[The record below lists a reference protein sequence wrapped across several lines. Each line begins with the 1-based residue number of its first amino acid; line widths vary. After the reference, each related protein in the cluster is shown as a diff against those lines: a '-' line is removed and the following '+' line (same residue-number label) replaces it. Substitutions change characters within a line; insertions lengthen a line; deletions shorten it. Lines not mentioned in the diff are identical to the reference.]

1 MQRVLVSFR
10 FFDEWIKF
18 LKDNG
23 LEVKAWDSPVPPTKT
38 WIKENIRDVDALLCS
53 LVNRIDSEIID
64 AAKKLKV
71 ISTFSVGYDHID
83 VNHAKSKKIRI
94 GYTPEVLTDAT
105 ADLTF
110 GLMLAV
116 ARRMVEG
123 DKLIRSGKWNQP
135 WTPDFMLGTEVS
147 GKVLGIVGMGRIGK
161 ALIKRAKGF
170 GMKIIYNSRTK
181 KDVDA
186 EFVDL
191 DYLLKESDFVVL
203 AVDLN
208 PTTYHMV
215 NRDFLEKMK
224 RSAFLINAS
233 RGKVIDERSLTE
245 ALKSGTIR
253 GAALDVFED
262 EPTSP
267 DNPLLKLENVVLTPH
282 IGSATYETRQ
292 KMAEVSVKNLLAGIK
307 GEQMIYEL

>member
-1 MQRVLVSFR
+1 MQKVLVSFR

-23 LEVKAWDSPVPPTKT
+23 LDVKAWDSPVPPSKT
-38 WIKENIRDVDALLCS
+38 WIKENIRDADGLLCS
-53 LVNRIDSEIID
+53 LVNRIDREVID
-64 AAKKLKV
+64 EAEKLKV

-83 VNHAKSKKIRI
+83 VNYAKSKKIRI

-105 ADLTF
+105 ADLIF
-110 GLMLAV
+110 GLMLAA
-116 ARRMVEG
+116 ARRIVEG

-170 GMKIIYNSRTK
+170 GMKVIYNSRTK
-181 KDVDA
+181 KDVDI

-253 GAALDVFED
+253 GAALDVFEE

-267 DNPLLKLENVVLTPH
+267 DNPLIELENVVLTPH
-282 IGSATYETRQ
+282 IGSATHETRQ

>member
-1 MQRVLVSFR
+1 MQKVLVSFR

-23 LEVKAWDSPVPPTKT
+23 LDVKAWDSPVPPSKT
-38 WIKENIRDVDALLCS
+38 WIKENIRDADGLLCS
-53 LVNRIDSEIID
+53 LVNRVDREVID
-64 AAKKLKV
+64 AAEKLKV

-83 VNHAKSKKIRI
+83 VNYAKSKKIRI

-105 ADLTF
+105 ADLIF
-110 GLMLAV
+110 GLMLAA
-116 ARRMVEG
+116 ARRIVEG

-170 GMKIIYNSRTK
+170 GMKVIYNSRTK
-181 KDVDA
+181 KDVDI

-253 GAALDVFED
+253 GAALDVFEE

-267 DNPLLKLENVVLTPH
+267 DNPLIELENVVLTPH
-282 IGSATYETRQ
+282 IGSATHETRQ

>member
-1 MQRVLVSFR
+1 MQKVLVSFR

-23 LEVKAWDSPVPPTKT
+23 LDVKAWDSPVPPSKT
-38 WIKENIRDVDALLCS
+38 WIKENIRDADGLLCS
-53 LVNRIDSEIID
+53 LVNRVDREVID
-64 AAKKLKV
+64 AAGKLKV
-71 ISTFSVGYDHID
+71 ISTFSVGYDNID
-83 VNHAKSKKIRI
+83 VNYAKSKKIRI

-105 ADLTF
+105 ADLIF
-110 GLMLAV
+110 GLMLAA
-116 ARRMVEG
+116 ARRIVEG

-170 GMKIIYNSRTK
+170 GMKVIYNSRTK
-181 KDVDA
+181 KDVDI

-253 GAALDVFED
+253 GAALDVFEE

-267 DNPLLKLENVVLTPH
+267 DNPLIELENVVLTPH
-282 IGSATYETRQ
+282 IGSATHETRQ

>member
-1 MQRVLVSFR
+1 MQKVLVSFR
-10 FFDEWIKF
+10 FFNEWIKF

-23 LEVKAWDSPVPPTKT
+23 LEVKAWDSPVPPSKI
-38 WIKENIRDVDALLCS
+38 WIKENISDADGLLCS
-53 LVNRIDSEIID
+53 LVNRIDREVID

-83 VNHAKSKKIRI
+83 VNYAKSKKIRI

-105 ADLTF
+105 ADLIF
-110 GLMLAV
+110 GLILAV
-116 ARRMVEG
+116 ARRIVEG
-123 DKLIRSGKWNQP
+123 DRLIRSGKWNQP
-135 WTPDFMLGTEVS
+135 WTPDFMLGTEVN

-170 GMKIIYNSRTK
+170 GMKVIYNSRTK

-191 DYLLKESDFVVL
+191 DYLAKESDFVVL

-208 PTTYHMV
+208 PTTYHIV
-215 NRDFLEKMK
+215 NKDFIEKMK

-233 RGKVIDERSLTE
+233 RGKVIDETALIE
-245 ALKSGTIR
+245 ALKLGKIR
-253 GAALDVFED
+253 GAALDVFEE
-262 EPTSP
+262 EPISP
-267 DNPLLKLENVVLTPH
+267 DNPLIKLENVVLTPH

>member
-1 MQRVLVSFR
+1 MQKVLVSFR
-10 FFDEWIKF
+10 FFNEWIKF

-23 LEVKAWDSPVPPTKT
+23 LEVKAWDSPVPPSKI
-38 WIKENIRDVDALLCS
+38 WIKENISDVDGLLCS
-53 LVNRIDSEIID
+53 LVNRIDREVID

-83 VNHAKSKKIRI
+83 VNYAKSKKIRI

-105 ADLTF
+105 ADLIF
-110 GLMLAV
+110 GLILAV
-116 ARRMVEG
+116 ARRIVEG
-123 DKLIRSGKWNQP
+123 DRLIRSGKWNQP
-135 WTPDFMLGTEVS
+135 WTPDFMLGTEVN

-170 GMKIIYNSRTK
+170 GMKVIYNSRTK

-191 DYLLKESDFVVL
+191 DYLAKESDFIVL

-208 PTTYHMV
+208 PTTYHIV
-215 NRDFLEKMK
+215 NKDFIEKMK

-233 RGKVIDERSLTE
+233 RGKVIDETALTE
-245 ALKSGTIR
+245 ALKLGKIR
-253 GAALDVFED
+253 GAALDVFEE
-262 EPTSP
+262 EPISP
-267 DNPLLKLENVVLTPH
+267 DNPLIKLENVVLTPH

>member
-1 MQRVLVSFR
+1 MQKVLVSFR

-23 LEVKAWDSPVPPTKT
+23 LDVKAWDSPVPPSKT
-38 WIKENIRDVDALLCS
+38 WIKENIRDADGLLCS
-53 LVNRIDSEIID
+53 LVNRIDREVID
-64 AAKKLKV
+64 EAEKLKV

-83 VNHAKSKKIRI
+83 VNYAKSKKIRI

-105 ADLTF
+105 ADLIF
-110 GLMLAV
+110 GLMLAA
-116 ARRMVEG
+116 ARRIVEG

-170 GMKIIYNSRTK
+170 GMKVIYNSRTK
-181 KDVDA
+181 KDVDI

-245 ALKSGTIR
+245 ALKSGIIR
-253 GAALDVFED
+253 GAALDVFEE

-267 DNPLLKLENVVLTPH
+267 DNPLIELENVVLTPH
-282 IGSATYETRQ
+282 IGSATHETRQ

>member
-1 MQRVLVSFR
+1 MQKVLVSFR

-18 LKDNG
+18 LKNNG
-23 LEVKAWDSPVPPTKT
+23 LDVKAWDSPVPPSKT
-38 WIKENIRDVDALLCS
+38 WIKENIRDADGLLCS
-53 LVNRIDSEIID
+53 LVNRIDREVID
-64 AAKKLKV
+64 EAEKLKV

-83 VNHAKSKKIRI
+83 VNYAKSKKIRI

-105 ADLTF
+105 ADLIF
-110 GLMLAV
+110 GLMLAA
-116 ARRMVEG
+116 ARRIVEG

-170 GMKIIYNSRTK
+170 GMKVIYNSRTK
-181 KDVDA
+181 KDVDI

-245 ALKSGTIR
+245 ALKSGVIR
-253 GAALDVFED
+253 GAALDVFEE

-267 DNPLLKLENVVLTPH
+267 DNPLIELENVVLTPH
-282 IGSATYETRQ
+282 IGSATHETRQ

>member
-1 MQRVLVSFR
+1 MQKVLVSFR

-23 LEVKAWDSPVPPTKT
+23 LDVKAWDSPVPPSNT
-38 WIKENIRDVDALLCS
+38 WIKENIRDADGLLCS
-53 LVNRIDSEIID
+53 LVNRIDREVID
-64 AAKKLKV
+64 EAEKLKV

-83 VNHAKSKKIRI
+83 VNYAKSKKIRI

-105 ADLTF
+105 ADLIF
-110 GLMLAV
+110 GLMLAA
-116 ARRMVEG
+116 ARRIVEG

-170 GMKIIYNSRTK
+170 GMKVIYNSRTK
-181 KDVDA
+181 KDVDI

-245 ALKSGTIR
+245 ALKSGVIR
-253 GAALDVFED
+253 GAALDVFEE

-267 DNPLLKLENVVLTPH
+267 DNPLIELENVVLTPH
-282 IGSATYETRQ
+282 IGSATHETRQ

>member
-1 MQRVLVSFR
+1 M
-10 FFDEWIKF
+10 
-18 LKDNG
+18 
-23 LEVKAWDSPVPPTKT
+23 
-38 WIKENIRDVDALLCS
+38 
-53 LVNRIDSEIID
+53 
-64 AAKKLKV
+64 KV
-71 ISTFSVGYDHID
+71 
-83 VNHAKSKKIRI
+83 
-94 GYTPEVLTDAT
+94 
-105 ADLTF
+105 
-110 GLMLAV
+110 
-116 ARRMVEG
+116 
-123 DKLIRSGKWNQP
+123 
-135 WTPDFMLGTEVS
+135 
-147 GKVLGIVGMGRIGK
+147 
-161 ALIKRAKGF
+161 
-170 GMKIIYNSRTK
+170 IYNSRTK
-181 KDVDA
+181 KDVDI

-253 GAALDVFED
+253 GAALDVFEE

-267 DNPLLKLENVVLTPH
+267 DNPLIELENVVLTPH
-282 IGSATYETRQ
+282 IGSATHETRQ

>member
-38 WIKENIRDVDALLCS
+38 WIKENIRDADALLCS

>member
-1 MQRVLVSFR
+1 MQKVLVSFR

-23 LEVKAWDSPVPPTKT
+23 LDVKAWDSPVPPSKT
-38 WIKENIRDVDALLCS
+38 WIKENIRDADGLLCS
-53 LVNRIDSEIID
+53 LVNRIDREVID
-64 AAKKLKV
+64 AAEKLKV

-83 VNHAKSKKIRI
+83 VNYAKSKKIRI

-105 ADLTF
+105 ADLIF
-110 GLMLAV
+110 GLMLAA
-116 ARRMVEG
+116 ARRIVEG

-170 GMKIIYNSRTK
+170 GMKVIYNSRTK
-181 KDVDA
+181 KDVDI

-253 GAALDVFED
+253 GAALDVFEE

-267 DNPLLKLENVVLTPH
+267 DNPLIELENVVLTPH
-282 IGSATYETRQ
+282 IGSATHETRQ

>member
-1 MQRVLVSFR
+1 MQKVLVSFR

-23 LEVKAWDSPVPPTKT
+23 LDVKAWDSPVPPSKT
-38 WIKENIRDVDALLCS
+38 WIKENIRDADGLLCS
-53 LVNRIDSEIID
+53 LVNRIDREVID
-64 AAKKLKV
+64 EAEKLKV

-83 VNHAKSKKIRI
+83 VNYAKSKKIRI

-105 ADLTF
+105 ADLIF
-110 GLMLAV
+110 GLMLAA
-116 ARRMVEG
+116 ARRIVEG

-170 GMKIIYNSRTK
+170 GMKVIYNSRTK
-181 KDVDA
+181 KDVDI

-245 ALKSGTIR
+245 ALKSGVIR
-253 GAALDVFED
+253 GAALDVFEE

-267 DNPLLKLENVVLTPH
+267 DNPLIELENVVLTPH
-282 IGSATYETRQ
+282 IGSATHETRQ